1 MPCYGVSLTAVKL
14 DRETL
19 LAATLR
25 VLDRDGIAGLN
36 LRAVG
41 REAHVSAPA
50 LYWHFDDKEALVVA
64 SLRAVSRDFVSRLRS
79 AADAAPDDER
89 LAAAGD
95 AFVRYLVEHPHRF
108 QLLFRTPPRGTNK
121 PLKRA
126 PAPNSSFG
134 VLVTLIREGMTQRV
148 ILVDDP
154 VSVALSF
161 AALGQGLVALHE
173 RGRFSDHEEFAAF
186 ARLSFRRLMRGLAP

>member
-1 MPCYGVSLTAVKL
+1 MALTAVKL
-14 DRETL
+14 DRDTL

-25 VLDRDGIAGLN
+25 VLDRDGIAGLT

-64 SLRAVSRDFVSRLRS
+64 SLRAVSRDFISRLRS
-79 AADAAPDDER
+79 AAEAVPREEH
-89 LAAAGD
+89 LGAAGD
-95 AFVRYLVEHPHRF
+95 AFVRYVVDHPHRF

-126 PAPNSSFG
+126 PAADSSFG
-134 VLVTLIREGMTQRV
+134 VLVELVREGMTVRS

-161 AALGQGLVALHE
+161 AALGQGLVALFE